1 MTVLVRWGEVVEKA
15 RVADDDVVDKD
26 VRSEQEEVAV
36 VVVEERREARAMR
49 GRADDEGN
57 NVGGM
62 MLVVCRLS
70 AISTKE

>member
-1 MTVLVRWGEVVEKA
+1 MTVLVRWGEVVEKV
-15 RVADDDVVDKD
+15 RVADDDVVDAVDVIED
-26 VRSEQEEVAV
+26 VRSEQE

-62 MLVVCRLS
+62 MLVVCRYQL
-70 AISTKE
+70 